1 MTEEL
6 FHQDARLHACS
17 ARITA
22 CTDAGIGRNRT
33 MLYPL
38 GNGVPV
44 AHTFGIEK
52 KRASAHRVV
61 WDFAA

>member
-6 FHQDARLHACS
+6 FCQDTRLHACS

-44 AHTFGIEK
+44 ANTFGIEK

-61 WDFAA
+61 WNFAA

>member
-6 FHQDARLHACS
+6 FRQDARLHACS

-33 MLYPL
+33 MLYPR

-44 AHTFGIEK
+44 ANTFGIEK

>member
-6 FHQDARLHACS
+6 FRQDARLHACS

-44 AHTFGIEK
+44 ANTFRIEK

>member
-1 MTEEL
+1 MV
-6 FHQDARLHACS
+6 HACS

>member
-6 FHQDARLHACS
+6 FRQDARLHACS

-22 CTDAGIGRNRT
+22 CTDAGIGRGRA

-44 AHTFGIEK
+44 ANAFGIEK

>member
-1 MTEEL
+1 MTEKL
-6 FHQDARLHACS
+6 FRQDARLHACS

-44 AHTFGIEK
+44 ANTFGIEK

-61 WDFAA
+61 WNFAA